1 MKFINVLLFA
11 LASLAAF
18 DLTVASRSSSQT
30 AMTLTD
36 SFQPRT
42 PAHLERRQPQ
52 WVFDLFVAFFK
63 LQNTVQIHETVFGYI
78 ACKAAMDVDWNI
90 PANKKAMLPEIDDTY
105 PKQQVW
111 RPYPELANHPSGFYT
126 CDAEYGPSVTTPN
139 GITHFGTFYFQVY
152 EPNKMALIQEII
164 CGVQRD
170 AKGKRAVR
178 DFLKKVV
185 DQLKKIGSVKDDI
198 SF

>member
-30 AMTLTD
+30 ALTLTD

-42 PAHLERRQPQ
+42 PARFERRQPQ
-52 WVFDLFVAFFK
+52 WVFDLFTAFFK
-63 LQNTVQIHETVFGYI
+63 LKNTVQIHETVFGYI
-78 ACKAAMDVDWNI
+78 ACKAAMDVDWNV
-90 PANKKAMLPEIDDTY
+90 PANKEKMLPEINADR
-105 PKQQVW
+105 VW
-111 RPYPELANHPSGFYT
+111 RTYPELANHPSGFYT
-126 CDAEYGPSVTTPN
+126 CDATYGPGVTTFN
-139 GITHFGTFYFQVY
+139 GLEHFGTFYFQVY
-152 EPNKMALIQEII
+152 EPNKMALIKEII

-170 AKGKRAVR
+170 AKGKQAVR

-185 DQLKKIGSVKDDI
+185 DQFKKNGSVKDDI